1 MKTSKA
7 YFEKFKA
14 EFLKW
19 QKELGLTQYRIDFFH
34 EKMDKNH
41 YAEILVYE
49 LEKAVRISLNTE
61 ISKDSTKVDDG
72 PENHAKHEAIHL
84 LLNRLRWLGSCRYIE
99 SNDLDEEGEA
109 IVVRL
114 EKVLK

>member
-14 EFLKW
+14 EFLRW

-34 EKMDKNH
+34 EKLDRN
-41 YAEILVYE
+41 YAEISPHE
-49 LEKAVRISLNTE
+49 LEKAVRVSLNTE
-61 ISKDSTKVDDG
+61 ISKDSARVDDG
-72 PENHAKHEAIHL
+72 PEKHAKHEAIHL
-84 LLNRLRWLGSCRYIE
+84 LLNRLVWLGGCRYIE
-99 SNDLDEEGEA
+99 GADLNEEWEA